1 MLGTGR
7 YNYVCPT
14 HLRSSSYVLLR
25 LHECAL
31 AFSFSGGMR
40 LSLPD
45 PREQDTLPAA
55 LFLSQLARWT
65 YSMHLESDTL
75 HGGNRRLFER
85 SACVMLRCGIVQP
98 SARSV
103 LRGCPPE
110 SRKRQSDR
118 AKPSRALAGCKTMGC
133 GESVVWHERVC
144 SVCPSA
150 TAGCC
155 FPLVYLSEDEGASTA
170 RARASVQGGWQAP
183 VGTLLLLYSCRAQ
196 VSVFFRQTGSVAVGG
211 RVSFC
216 AHNAPLVDEGKS
228 SDHVVHC
235 NVKLAVGYCDHIS
248 HAILELRVRKVA
260 RTDVR
265 YLMQGKR
272 SGLEG
277 VSDITTPHIGPWRG
291 ELSVALSTG
300 LDWSSFAS

>member
-1 MLGTGR
+1 MLCLGITCQANVLGTGR

-150 TAGCC
+150 DSGLLLSISVSVRRRRCIHRACACVSARGVASARRHFVVVVLVPYSGFGLFSPDWFCC
-155 FPLVYLSEDEGASTA
+155 
-170 RARASVQGGWQAP
+170 RRRASVLLCAQHTLGG
-183 VGTLLLLYSCRAQ
+183 
-196 VSVFFRQTGSVAVGG
+196 
-211 RVSFC
+211 
-216 AHNAPLVDEGKS
+216 
-228 SDHVVHC
+228 
-235 NVKLAVGYCDHIS
+235 
-248 HAILELRVRKVA
+248 
-260 RTDVR
+260 
-265 YLMQGKR
+265 
-272 SGLEG
+272 
-277 VSDITTPHIGPWRG
+277 
-291 ELSVALSTG
+291 
-300 LDWSSFAS
+300 